1 MGVQFSKK
9 TYQTLLRD
17 THVSHTHFCLGYK
30 YELYMFNFVF
40 IYLKYRVT
48 ILTTRWEKINDDLSQ
63 IVHYKIIV
71 MDVIFFLCI

>member
-1 MGVQFSKK
+1 
-9 TYQTLLRD
+9 
-17 THVSHTHFCLGYK
+17 
-30 YELYMFNFVF
+30 MFNFVF